1 VAPDAVDLLLTSEL
15 MRGVTEEQLRAI
27 EPAPAWLSMAAGETL
42 IREGEPGEAFYLLV
56 QGRLR
61 AFVRDGD
68 RQRRVG
74 EVLPGEGVGEM
85 SLMTTDLT
93 SATVRVMHDSSLIR
107 FSRESYLQLMESCPE
122 AALQVM
128 RTVIRRLR
136 QGIAPPRHS
145 TFATIAVVPLDPTID
160 AAAFS
165 AVLVAQIGQL
175 RPARHVG
182 LDDLVSVS
190 PEAAPVEVELAG
202 ALRQTARLT
211 PEQDHTVSARLDAC
225 SRGCDGIVVYE
236 AVAEAIEWTR
246 VAIRQADL
254 VLLVATVDADPAP
267 RPFEEA
273 LLGALDADL
282 APRTDLV
289 LLHPEDWQPTC
300 GAGRWLGCRTISQH
314 HHLRRGQVAD
324 LARLARILTGNA
336 ISLVLGGGGAR
347 GIAQIGALR
356 ALRDAGIPIDRV
368 GGTSMGSVIGAFIAL
383 GLSVEEITAINR
395 EVWLKRRPLKD
406 YTFPALSLLRGRRL
420 HNLTYET
427 FADQQ
432 IEDLP
437 ISYFCISCDL
447 TASDQI
453 VHDRGLLW
461 HGVRASSSLPG
472 TGPPL
477 FLEGRVLVDGGV
489 INNLPVDVMST
500 RYGGCVI
507 AVDVSTDQKMEVE
520 PDAEQAPSGWKILW
534 RRLNPFQSPL
544 KLPSIVEIL
553 YRTGTLGAN
562 RSDSR
567 SRDLADLVITPPV
580 GHIGTLDF
588 KPFDA
593 IIEAGYR
600 DTVRA
605 LEATTDPRLT
615 RYLQHQPRQ
624 NAPIASDAAA
634 RPGPPHQP
642 VAAMM
647 PMDRS

>member
-1 VAPDAVDLLLTSEL
+1 

-42 IREGEPGEAFYLLV
+42 IREGEEGEAYYLLV

-61 AFVRDGD
+61 AFVQDGG
-68 RQRRVG
+68 RQRRIG

-128 RTVIRRLR
+128 RTVIKRLR

-160 AAAFS
+160 VAAFS
-165 AVLVAQIGQL
+165 AALVLQIDPL
-175 RPARHVG
+175 KPARHFG
-182 LDDLVSVS
+182 LDDLVSAS
-190 PEAAPVEVELAG
+190 PEADPLEVELAD
-202 ALRQTARLT
+202 ALRQAARLT
-211 PEQDHTVSARLDAC
+211 PEQDHAVSARLDVR
-225 SRGCDGIVVYE
+225 SRGHDGIVVYE

-246 VAIRQADL
+246 IAIRQADL
-254 VLLVATVDADPAP
+254 VLLVATVDGDPAP
-267 RPFEEA
+267 RPFEQA

-289 LLHPEDWQPTC
+289 LLHPEDWQPAC
-300 GAGRWLGCRTISQH
+300 GAGRWLEHRKITEH
-314 HHLRRGQVAD
+314 HHLRRGQLAD

-347 GIAQIGALR
+347 GIAQLGVLR
-356 ALRDAGIPIDRV
+356 ALHEAGIPVDRV
-368 GGTSMGSVIGAFIAL
+368 GGTSMGSLIGAAVAQ
-383 GLSVEEITAINR
+383 GHSVAYITEKNR
-395 EVWLKRRPLKD
+395 EIWLERKPLID
-406 YTFPALSLLRGRRL
+406 YTFPALSLLRGRRM
-420 HNLTYET
+420 HDLTHET
-427 FADQQ
+427 FGGPD

-437 ISYFCISCDL
+437 ITFYCISCDL
-447 TASDQI
+447 THADQI
-453 VHDRGLLW
+453 VHDRGPLW
-461 HGVRASSSLPG
+461 LGVRASASLPG
-472 TGPPL
+472 TAPPL
-477 FLEGRVLVDGGV
+477 FHEGRVLVDGGV
-489 INNLPVDVMST
+489 INNLPVDVM
-500 RYGGCVI
+500 RERFGGCVI
-507 AVDVSTDQKMEVE
+507 AVDVGGSHSMEVD

-534 RRLNPFQSPL
+534 RRLNPFQSAL

-553 YRTGTLGAN
+553 YRTATFSAS

-567 SRDLADLVITPPV
+567 SRDLADMVITPPV
-580 GHIGTLDF
+580 GHIGILEF

-593 IIEAGYR
+593 IVEAGYR
-600 DTVRA
+600 DA
-605 LEATTDPRLT
+605 LHALDATTDPRLT
-615 RYLQHQPRQ
+615 RYLQRRP
-624 NAPIASDAAA
+624 PDASVASAAA
-634 RPGPPHQP
+634 VRPSAPREP